1 MMELISQ
8 TLLAI
13 IAAGLVTA
21 GILAILIWIR
31 NLTRKMSI
39 LRLFV
44 QIVATIAIFVIL
56 LFWPLPWN
64 PILSGLIFSIALR
77 LTAAFALI
85 VVSTLVI
92 GRFFCGWLCPFALY
106 MDLLTRLR
114 KALRIPY
121 WNLSERLNNGL
132 NILRYVILAAI
143 LVMALVL
150 GPLNAD
156 LWRFIIMFMGP
167 FKSLIIVF
175 LTPIEPYVTQIGEA
189 LGFNSWGTSFHDLS
203 GTIHYFNGDQL
214 ILLTWIV
221 FFAFT
226 AGSFMVR
233 LLWCRFCPVGATL
246 SILNRFAPFKWAPLL
261 RINKVEEKCTKCG
274 ICKRVCPTQVTDVY
288 EEKGGNIASSKCLL
302 CIRCV
307 EMCPY
312 EGCLKLDFAGKT
324 IYKSKNWL
332 EPEWSDRVHES

>member
-1 MMELISQ
+1 MAMLGIISQ
-8 TLLAI
+8 ILLGT
-13 IAAGLVTA
+13 IAVGLVTA

-44 QIVATIAIFVIL
+44 QIVASIAIFVIL
-56 LFWPLPWN
+56 LIWPLPWN

-77 LTAAFALI
+77 LTIVFALI

-132 NILRYVILAAI
+132 NILRYVILAVI
-143 LVMALVL
+143 LILALVL
-150 GPLNAD
+150 GPLHAD
-156 LWRFIIMFMGP
+156 VWRFIIMFMGP

-175 LTPIEPYVTQIGEA
+175 LTPIEPYVAQIGEA
-189 LGFNSWGTSFHDLS
+189 LGFNNWGASFHDLS
-203 GTIHYFNGDQL
+203 GTIQYFNGDQL
-214 ILLTWIV
+214 ISLTWIV
-221 FFAFT
+221 FIAFT

-246 SILNRFAPFKWAPLL
+246 SILNRFAPFKWTPLL

-302 CIRCV
+302 CLRCV

-332 EPEWSDRVHES
+332 EPE

>member
-1 MMELISQ
+1 MAMLGIISQ
-8 TLLAI
+8 ILLGT
-13 IAAGLVTA
+13 IAVGLVTA

-31 NLTRKMSI
+31 NLTRKMSV

-44 QIVATIAIFVIL
+44 QIVASIAIFVIL
-56 LFWPLPWN
+56 LIWPLPWN

-77 LTAAFALI
+77 LTIVFALI

-92 GRFFCGWLCPFALY
+92 GRFFCGWLCPFALH

-132 NILRYVILAAI
+132 NILRYVILAVI
-143 LVMALVL
+143 LILALVL
-150 GPLNAD
+150 GPLHAD
-156 LWRFIIMFMGP
+156 VWRFIIMFMGP

-175 LTPIEPYVTQIGEA
+175 LTPIEPLVAQIGEA
-189 LGFNSWGTSFHDLS
+189 LGFNQWGTSFHDLS
-203 GTIHYFNGDQL
+203 GTIQYFNGDLL
-214 ILLTWIV
+214 ISLTWIV

-302 CIRCV
+302 CLRCV

-332 EPEWSDRVHES
+332 EPE